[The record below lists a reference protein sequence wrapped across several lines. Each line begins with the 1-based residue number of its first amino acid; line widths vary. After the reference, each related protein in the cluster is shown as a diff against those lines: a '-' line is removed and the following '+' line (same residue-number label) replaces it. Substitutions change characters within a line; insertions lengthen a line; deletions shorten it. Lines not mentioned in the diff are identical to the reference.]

1 MTASR
6 YCASSSSRKGKGS
19 PSGPWPGPVFSIFL
33 GSAPTKLYLPI
44 VSELAALS
52 NRKEYLALDLA
63 EILRYASVGVNI
75 SAGMVAHNGT
85 RFGGFE
91 EFLDAESIS
100 CTVSN
105 DGCMFS

>member
-1 MTASR
+1 MQV
-6 YCASSSSRKGKGS
+6 S
-19 PSGPWPGPVFSIFL
+19 P
-33 GSAPTKLYLPI
+33 APTKLYLPI

-52 NRKEYLALDLA
+52 NRKEYPASHLRFLSSYSKILHDPTDLA

-75 SAGMVAHNGT
+75 SAGMVAHIGT

-91 EFLDAESIS
+91 EFSDAESTS

-105 DGCMFS
+105 EGCMFI